1 MSNPI
6 NIEKITSEQ
15 KPVDKEFKEIEI
27 DPPSSSSNNNNNNT
41 NNNNNNITNNAVKKN
56 TTTTVKRTS
65 ATKKKP
71 FVLGGRFFLL
81 NWFYLWVFKLIH
93 RCREKENIKKI
104 LIKLAN
110 VLTAKKNGEELDVK
124 WAQEKASAAAAS
136 RPPNLIRAL
145 YALYGTQYILVGVW
159 KLIWAACTWAGAYYF
174 LRVSIEFLEQEIPT
188 RTGHLYAMGLLLT
201 SLGSSIAIHQL
212 YGQCTALGIQIK
224 ASISVLIYRKALV
237 LARIRGGAGE
247 IINIMSTD
255 VARVVEAVT
264 NFHFLWSAM
273 VETILIL
280 ALAFPTV
287 GWAPALTAVIIVLAA
302 LPVQVYLGNLT
313 SNIQIEQTA
322 VTTER
327 VHLMSEILTA
337 IKLIKFYAWEVPFQ
351 EQVNQVRAREA
362 ALFKRN
368 LQVKAIN
375 MAVVFA
381 LPVIVAVSSLAV
393 YNKRRSGLIDSSV
406 VFTALSIFNTL
417 RYPFLMLPIAVKST
431 SGARLALRRLDDY
444 LTQPEVE
451 PLKEYSVSEGG
462 DTALEL
468 IDGEFTWDGD
478 DSGPALEGINLK
490 VKRGEVVA
498 IVGDVGAGKSSFIAA
513 LLGQIR
519 QTGSGP
525 KLKLYGKSSYVPQE
539 AWLNNLTL
547 RENIIFG
554 KDYEEER
561 YNTTVKVCGLERDL
575 TLLPHG
581 DQTEI
586 AERGANLSG
595 GQKQRVSLARAV
607 YHNSDIILMDD
618 PLSAVDQNVGKHIF
632 DQCIRGYL
640 AGRTVIIVTHQ
651 LQYLHRCD
659 KVVMLQSGKIAYQG
673 TYPELMAN
681 EPTFNTLINTHVSS
695 EEDED
700 GLGEGAIGGDAD
712 LDDQEREMTLEEHLL
727 ANENINQVTAS
738 GPSALANIMR
748 KKLGAGPRRHTLP
761 PGTKVGDAPGTAT
774 IINEN
779 YATITPQERL
789 RLLQRHLPYIN
800 KNGILASTLESHV
813 NINFINR
820 AAGGGSDGD
829 FYSSSNNDF
838 SHAVY
843 RNQLTIHSIPE
854 GGIYGNRTAKDRKR
868 RQQKLHR
875 KSVSG
880 ASLRRHSTRASENDS
895 FDYRD
900 GEGNSF
906 HHYRQTALPDG
917 DIEIESD
924 SDSDSGDDEVNP
936 GALVGDDKSMDEL
949 GFRDYAKY
957 FKAGSGVVMTLL
969 LIVLFFVAHGIRI
982 GSDYWLRLWVPN
994 TLNTTDETYLGVY
1007 GAFIT
1012 AFVIAVLLRGLW
1024 FAHESTL
1031 KSQELHDRA
1040 FKSVM
1045 RAPMSF
1051 FETTSLGR
1059 ILSAFSKCMFTVDD
1073 TLPDAA
1079 LLFLQYFPLALGA
1092 FLLIA
1097 CVVHWQNAV
1106 TVFILLLIAGLVIWY
1121 GSPAD
1126 TKLKQLEALSKP
1138 PVFQHITTT
1147 LEGLFSIRAYNVQK
1161 RFDGM
1166 NMGVLDKNHESL
1178 YAMST
1183 TKTWTAFYL
1192 DVISSFMVYSTAL
1205 FLVIYKDTIPDVPSV
1220 AGLALSN
1227 ALQMLVFLQWTVRQM
1242 GDVQAQISTVGQLDY
1257 YGKLEPEAPAEN
1269 PATKPDASW
1278 PQEGR
1283 IDFDHLILSYR
1294 KNTPPVLKD
1303 VSFTINPKEKVGIV
1317 GRTGSGKS
1325 TLLVGLLRIVE
1336 ASGGAI
1342 LIDGVDISNIGLKD
1356 LRTKVGIIP
1365 QEPVLFVGTIRSNLD
1380 PFGQYEDNAIWKALD
1395 AVHLGDKVKE
1405 MPLKLDSPVIEHGK
1419 NFSLGQR
1426 QLICIA
1432 RSLVIGSKI
1441 IVLDE
1446 ATASIDMVTDRLLQ
1460 ETIKESFADCT
1471 VLTIAHRLNTI
1482 IESDKVLVMDGGV
1495 VAEFGEPH
1503 KLLQDPNGIFA
1514 ELVSHAG
1521 EATSKKLAMI
1531 AEDAYKDRNNGLDLV
1546 MEEVENEKEGV
1557 AAAAMEVPTAITKAQ
1572 SYSAVNPSVSASATA
1587 PVASSV
1593 TPSTLV
1599 VPRGVSTEKP
1609 AATPET
1615 EGLAKAKAHLRQLGS
1630 SNAVS
1635 DAGMI
1640 YEPTSPINTAQ
1651 GSTSPTEQSKGE
1663 AAVEKQFQ
1671 KLFRDPAAGDTPNG
1685 SPELKPQT
1693 TPTSPTTMTPSID
1706 PNPNEDVN
1714 LSRP

>member
-1 MSNPI
+1 MANRIDTEGRPSGQGPI
-6 NIEKITSEQ
+6 GIEFEEVK
-15 KPVDKEFKEIEI
+15 VDPYTENT
-27 DPPSSSSNNNNNNT
+27 PPPPLPPT
-41 NNNNNNITNNAVKKN
+41 A
-56 TTTTVKRTS
+56 TTRVKRIS
-65 ATKKKP
+65 KSKRKP
-71 FVLGGRFFLL
+71 YILGDRFFLL
-81 NWFYLWVFKLIH
+81 DWCYLWVFGLIH
-93 RCREKENIKKI
+93 RCREQTSIKKI
-104 LIKLAN
+104 LLELAN
-110 VLTAKKNGEELDVK
+110 VLTAKKNGEDLDAK
-124 WAQEKASAAAAS
+124 WSQEKASAAAAS
-136 RPPNLIRAL
+136 RSPKLIRAL
-145 YALYGTQYILVGVW
+145 YELYGTKYILIGVW

-174 LRVSIEFLEQEIPT
+174 LRVSIEFLEQAMPA
-188 RTGHLYAMGLLLT
+188 RTGYLYAMGLLLT

-212 YGQCTALGIQIK
+212 YGQCTALGIQVK
-224 ASISVLIYRKALV
+224 ASICVLIYRKALV

-247 IINIMSTD
+247 IINIVSTD
-255 VARVVEAVT
+255 VARIVEAVT

-287 GWAPALTAVIIVLAA
+287 GWAAALTAVILVLVV
-302 LPVQVYLGNLT
+302 LPVQVYLGRLT

-337 IKLIKFYAWEVPFQ
+337 IKLIKFYAWEAPFQ
-351 EQVNQVRAREA
+351 EQVSQVRAREL
-362 ALFKRN
+362 ALFKKN

-381 LPVIVAVSSLAV
+381 LPVIVSVSSLAV
-393 YNKRRSGLIDSSV
+393 YNSKRTGPIDSSV
-406 VFTALSIFNTL
+406 VFTALSIYNTL

-431 SGARLALRRLDDY
+431 SGARLALRRLDDF

-462 DTALEL
+462 NTAIEL

-478 DSGPALEGINLK
+478 DNGPALQGINLK

-498 IVGDVGAGKSSFIAA
+498 IVGDVGSGKSSFVAA

-547 RENIIFG
+547 RENIVFG
-554 KDYEEER
+554 KAFEEER
-561 YNTTVKVCGLERDL
+561 YNTTVKVCALERDL
-575 TLLPHG
+575 TLLAHG
-581 DQTEI
+581 DRTEI
-586 AERGANLSG
+586 AERGSNLSG

-607 YHNSDIILMDD
+607 YHKSDIVLMDD

-659 KVVMLQSGKIAYQG
+659 RIVMLQSGKIAYQG
-673 TYPELMAN
+673 TYQELMAN

-695 EEDED
+695 EDADGNDDRLGNDAGVGDNEGED
-700 GLGEGAIGGDAD
+700 G
-712 LDDQEREMTLEEHLL
+712 EREPTLEEQLM
-727 ANENINQVTAS
+727 ANENNNQVTAS
-738 GPSALANIMR
+738 GSNVLAEITR

-761 PGTKVGDAPGTAT
+761 PGTKVGDAPGTTT
-774 IINEN
+774 IVNQN

-800 KNGILASTLESHV
+800 KNSILASTLEDHV

-820 AAGGGSDGD
+820 AGGGAGYYSPMSD
-829 FYSSSNNDF
+829 DF
-838 SHAVY
+838 SRAIY
-843 RNQLTIHSIPE
+843 RNELTIHSIPE
-854 GGIYGNRTAKDRKR
+854 GGIYGNQAAKDRKR
-868 RQQKLHR
+868 KQKQQHR
-875 KSVSG
+875 KSISG
-880 ASLRRHSTRASENDS
+880 ASLRRHATRASEKDS
-895 FDYRD
+895 FDYTN
-900 GEGNSF
+900 GGGNSF
-906 HHYRQTALPDG
+906 HHHQHTALPEG
-917 DIEIESD
+917 DIEIEEDSD
-924 SDSDSGDDEVNP
+924 SDSDDDEENP
-936 GALVGDDKSMDEL
+936 AALVGEDKSMDEL
-949 GFRDYAKY
+949 GFADYVKY
-957 FKAGSGVVMTLL
+957 FRAGSGVLVTLL
-969 LIVLFFVAHGIRI
+969 MIALFFIAHGIRI

-994 TLNTTDETYLGVY
+994 TLNTTDQVYLGVY
-1007 GAFIT
+1007 GAFIA
-1012 AFVIAVLLRGLW
+1012 AFAAAVLLRGLW
-1024 FAHESTL
+1024 FAHEATL
-1031 KSQELHDRA
+1031 KAKELHDRA

-1045 RAPMSF
+1045 LAPMSF

-1106 TVFILLLIAGLVIWY
+1106 TVIVLLLIALLVIWY

-1126 TKLKQLEALSKP
+1126 SKLKQLEALSKP

-1147 LEGLFSIRAYNVQK
+1147 LEGLFSIRAYNVQT

-1166 NMGVLDKNHESL
+1166 NMDVLDKNHESL
-1178 YAMST
+1178 YAMMT

-1192 DVISSFMVYSTAL
+1192 DIISSFMVFSTAL
-1205 FLVIYKDTIPDVPSV
+1205 FLVIYRDTIHQAPSV

-1242 GDVQAQISTVGQLDY
+1242 GEVQAQISTVGQLDF
-1257 YGKLEPEAPAEN
+1257 YGCKIDPEAPAEN

-1283 IDFDHLILSYR
+1283 IDFNHLVLSYR

-1303 VSFTINPKEKVGIV
+1303 VSFTINPREKIGIV

-1336 ASGGAI
+1336 ASGGGI
-1342 LIDGVDISNIGLKD
+1342 LIDGVDISKIGLKD

-1365 QEPVLFVGTIRSNLD
+1365 QEPVLFVGTIRTNLD
-1380 PFGQYEDNAIWKALD
+1380 PFGQFEDNSIWRALD

-1521 EATSKKLAMI
+1521 EAAAKKLAMI
-1531 AEDAYKDRNNGLDLV
+1531 AEDAHKDRNNGLDLV
-1546 MEEVENEKEGV
+1546 IEEAESEE
-1557 AAAAMEVPTAITKAQ
+1557 AAAGTTVEPYTVIPSIPAAANVP
-1572 SYSAVNPSVSASATA
+1572 ASAA
-1587 PVASSV
+1587 QVPPSLQVPGGSPIDQSSA
-1593 TPSTLV
+1593 
-1599 VPRGVSTEKP
+1599 K
-1609 AATPET
+1609 AET
-1615 EGLAKAKAHLRQLGS
+1615 EGLAKAKAHLRQLSSTSASDTGVIFEPSSPNIAAAATQGS
-1630 SNAVS
+1630 SS
-1635 DAGMI
+1635 
-1640 YEPTSPINTAQ
+1640 PTSPT
-1651 GSTSPTEQSKGE
+1651 KGE

-1671 KLFRDPAAGDTPNG
+1671 RLFRDPATGGDTPAG

-1693 TPTSPTTMTPSID
+1693 TTTTPFTEPADDI
-1706 PNPNEDVN
+1706 N
-1714 LSRP
+1714 LSR

>member
-1 MSNPI
+1 M
-6 NIEKITSEQ
+6 Q
-15 KPVDKEFKEIEI
+15 
-27 DPPSSSSNNNNNNT
+27 
-41 NNNNNNITNNAVKKN
+41 A
-56 TTTTVKRTS
+56 
-65 ATKKKP
+65 
-71 FVLGGRFFLL
+71 
-81 NWFYLWVFKLIH
+81 
-93 RCREKENIKKI
+93 
-104 LIKLAN
+104 
-110 VLTAKKNGEELDVK
+110 
-124 WAQEKASAAAAS
+124 
-136 RPPNLIRAL
+136 
-145 YALYGTQYILVGVW
+145 
-159 KLIWAACTWAGAYYF
+159 
-174 LRVSIEFLEQEIPT
+174 

-201 SLGSSIAIHQL
+201 SFGSSIAIHQL
-212 YGQCTALGIQIK
+212 YGECTALGVQVK

-255 VARVVEAVT
+255 VARIVEAVT
-264 NFHFLWSAM
+264 NFHFLWSAL

-287 GWAPALTAVIIVLAA
+287 GWAAALTAVILVLVV
-302 LPVQVYLGNLT
+302 LPVQIYLGRLT

-322 VTTER
+322 ITTER

-337 IKLIKFYAWEVPFQ
+337 IKLIKFYAWETPFQ
-351 EQVNQVRAREA
+351 EQINQVRAKEL

-393 YNKRRSGLIDSSV
+393 YNKRRTGLIDSSV

-431 SGARLALRRLDDY
+431 SGARLALRRLDDF

-462 DTALEL
+462 DTAIEL
-468 IDGEFTWDGD
+468 IDGEFTWDGED
-478 DSGPALEGINLK
+478 NGPALQGINLK
-490 VKRGEVVA
+490 VKRGEVIA
-498 IVGDVGAGKSSFIAA
+498 IVGDVGSGKSSFVAA

-547 RENIIFG
+547 RENIVFG
-554 KDYEEER
+554 KDFEEER
-561 YNTTVKVCGLERDL
+561 YNTTVKVCALERDL

-586 AERGANLSG
+586 AERGSNLSG

-607 YHNSDIILMDD
+607 YHKSDVILMDD

-640 AGRTVIIVTHQ
+640 TGRTVIIVTHQ

-659 KVVMLQSGKIAYQG
+659 RIVMLQSGKIAYQG
-673 TYPELMAN
+673 TYQELMAN

-695 EEDED
+695 EEED
-700 GLGEGAIGGDAD
+700 DAIEV
-712 LDDQEREMTLEEHLL
+712 QE
-727 ANENINQVTAS
+727 
-738 GPSALANIMR
+738 
-748 KKLGAGPRRHTLP
+748 
-761 PGTKVGDAPGTAT
+761 
-774 IINEN
+774 
-779 YATITPQERL
+779 
-789 RLLQRHLPYIN
+789 
-800 KNGILASTLESHV
+800 
-813 NINFINR
+813 
-820 AAGGGSDGD
+820 
-829 FYSSSNNDF
+829 
-838 SHAVY
+838 
-843 RNQLTIHSIPE
+843 
-854 GGIYGNRTAKDRKR
+854 
-868 RQQKLHR
+868 
-875 KSVSG
+875 
-880 ASLRRHSTRASENDS
+880 
-895 FDYRD
+895 
-900 GEGNSF
+900 
-906 HHYRQTALPDG
+906 
-917 DIEIESD
+917 D
-924 SDSDSGDDEVNP
+924 SDSDDSDDDEVNP
-936 GALVGDDKSMDEL
+936 AALVGEDKSMDEL
-949 GFRDYAKY
+949 GFADYVKY
-957 FKAGSGVVMTLL
+957 FRAGSGVLVTLL
-969 LIVLFFVAHGIRI
+969 LIALFFVAHGIRI

-994 TLNTTDETYLGVY
+994 TLNTTDQVYLGVY
-1007 GAFIT
+1007 GAFIA
-1012 AFVIAVLLRGLW
+1012 AFAVAVLFRGLW
-1024 FAHESTL
+1024 FAHEATL
-1031 KSQELHDRA
+1031 KSKELHDRA

-1106 TVFILLLIAGLVIWY
+1106 TVIVLLLIALVVIWY

-1126 TKLKQLEALSKP
+1126 SKLKQLEALSKP

-1147 LEGLFSIRAYNVQK
+1147 LEGLFSIRAYGVQK

-1166 NMGVLDKNHESL
+1166 NMDVLDKNHQSL
-1178 YAMST
+1178 YAMLT

-1192 DVISSFMVYSTAL
+1192 DIISSLMVYSTAL
-1205 FLVIYKDTIPDVPSV
+1205 FLVIHRHTIHQVPSV

-1242 GDVQAQISTVGQLDY
+1242 GEVQAQISVVGQLDY
-1257 YGKLEPEAPAEN
+1257 YGRMIEPEAPAEN

-1283 IDFDHLILSYR
+1283 IDFDHLVLSYR

-1336 ASGGAI
+1336 ATSGAI
-1342 LIDGVDISNIGLKD
+1342 LIDGVDISKIGLKD

-1365 QEPVLFVGTIRSNLD
+1365 QEPVLFVGTIRTNLD
-1380 PFGQYEDNAIWKALD
+1380 PFGQYEDNAIWRALD
-1395 AVHLGDKVKE
+1395 AVHLGEKVKE

-1521 EATSKKLAMI
+1521 EAASKKLANI
-1531 AEDAYKDRNNGLDLV
+1531 AEEAHKDRNNGLDLV
-1546 MEEVENEKEGV
+1546 MEEVENEKALEREEAEAASAAHSPV
-1557 AAAAMEVPTAITKAQ
+1557 QVELAVVDPALAEPYIVDSSVSAAAAPMLQVP
-1572 SYSAVNPSVSASATA
+1572 ASANGSPKA
-1587 PVASSV
+1587 
-1593 TPSTLV
+1593 
-1599 VPRGVSTEKP
+1599 
-1609 AATPET
+1609 ET
-1615 EGLAKAKAHLRQLGS
+1615 EGLAKAKAHLRQLS
-1630 SNAVS
+1630 STSGMFDTGVVS
-1635 DAGMI
+1635 I
-1640 YEPTSPINTAQ
+1640 PTSPIPTASAT
-1651 GSTSPTEQSKGE
+1651 GSTSPPFPSKGE
-1663 AAVEKQFQ
+1663 AAVEKQFER
-1671 KLFRDPAAGDTPNG
+1671 LFRNPSAGDTPDG
-1685 SPELKPQT
+1685 SPEMKPQT
-1693 TPTSPTTMTPSID
+1693 TTTPSTEPADDIH
-1706 PNPNEDVN
+1706 
-1714 LSRP
+1714 LSRSE

>member
-1 MSNPI
+1 
-6 NIEKITSEQ
+6 
-15 KPVDKEFKEIEI
+15 
-27 DPPSSSSNNNNNNT
+27 
-41 NNNNNNITNNAVKKN
+41 
-56 TTTTVKRTS
+56 
-65 ATKKKP
+65 
-71 FVLGGRFFLL
+71 
-81 NWFYLWVFKLIH
+81 
-93 RCREKENIKKI
+93 
-104 LIKLAN
+104 
-110 VLTAKKNGEELDVK
+110 
-124 WAQEKASAAAAS
+124 
-136 RPPNLIRAL
+136 
-145 YALYGTQYILVGVW
+145 
-159 KLIWAACTWAGAYYF
+159 
-174 LRVSIEFLEQEIPT
+174 
-188 RTGHLYAMGLLLT
+188 
-201 SLGSSIAIHQL
+201 
-212 YGQCTALGIQIK
+212 
-224 ASISVLIYRKALV
+224 
-237 LARIRGGAGE
+237 
-247 IINIMSTD
+247 MSTD
-255 VARVVEAVT
+255 VARIVEAVT
-264 NFHFLWSAM
+264 NFHFLWSAI
-273 VETILIL
+273 VETTLIL

-287 GWAPALTAVIIVLAA
+287 GWAAALTAVILVLVV
-302 LPVQVYLGNLT
+302 LPVQIYLGGLT

-322 VTTER
+322 ITTER

-337 IKLIKFYAWEVPFQ
+337 IKLIKFYAWETPFQ
-351 EQVNQVRAREA
+351 EQVNQVRAKEL

-393 YNKRRSGLIDSSV
+393 YNKRRTGLIDSSV

-431 SGARLALRRLDDY
+431 SGARLALRRLDDF

-462 DTALEL
+462 DTAIEL

-478 DSGPALEGINLK
+478 DNGPALQDINLK

-498 IVGDVGAGKSSFIAA
+498 IVGDVGSGKSSFVAA

-547 RENIIFG
+547 RENIVFG
-554 KDYEEER
+554 KDFEEER
-561 YNTTVKVCGLERDL
+561 YNTTVKVCALERDL
-575 TLLPHG
+575 TLLAHG

-586 AERGANLSG
+586 AERGTNLSG

-607 YHNSDIILMDD
+607 YHKSDVILMDD

-659 KVVMLQSGKIAYQG
+659 KIVMLQSGKIAYQG
-673 TYPELMAN
+673 TYQELMAN
-681 EPTFNTLINTHVSS
+681 EPTFNTLINTHVSN
-695 EEDED
+695 EDED
-700 GLGEGAIGGDAD
+700 DDGLGNDTGAPNY
-712 LDDQEREMTLEEHLL
+712 DDEEESELTLEEQLI
-727 ANENINQVTAS
+727 ANENNNQVTAS
-738 GPSALANIMR
+738 GSAALAKIMR
-748 KKLGAGPRRHTLP
+748 KRLGAGPRRHTLP

-774 IINEN
+774 IVNQN

-789 RLLQRHLPYIN
+789 RLLQRQLPYIS
-800 KNGILASTLESHV
+800 KNSILASTLEDHV

-820 AAGGGSDGD
+820 AGGGGGY
-829 FYSSSNNDF
+829 YSSSSNGF
-838 SHAVY
+838 GSAIY

-854 GGIYGNRTAKDRKR
+854 GGIYENRTAKERKR
-868 RQQKLHR
+868 KLKQQHR

-880 ASLRRHSTRASENDS
+880 ISLHRATTRASEKDS
-895 FDYRD
+895 FDYKD
-900 GEGNSF
+900 DEGNKF
-906 HHYRQTALPDG
+906 HHHHQTALPEG
-917 DIEIESD
+917 AIEVEED
-924 SDSDSGDDEVNP
+924 SDSDDSDDDEVNP
-936 GALVGDDKSMDEL
+936 AALVGEDKSMDEL
-949 GFRDYAKY
+949 GFADYVKY
-957 FKAGSGVVMTLL
+957 FRTGSGVLVTLL
-969 LIVLFFVAHGIRI
+969 LIALFFVAHGIRI

-994 TLNTTDETYLGVY
+994 TLNTTDQIYLGVY
-1007 GAFIT
+1007 GAFIA
-1012 AFVIAVLLRGLW
+1012 AFAVAVLLRGLW
-1024 FAHESTL
+1024 FAHEATL
-1031 KSQELHDRA
+1031 KSKELHDRA

-1106 TVFILLLIAGLVIWY
+1106 TVIVLLLIALLVIWY

-1126 TKLKQLEALSKP
+1126 SKLKQLEALSKP

-1147 LEGLFSIRAYNVQK
+1147 LEGLFSIRAYGVQK

-1166 NMGVLDKNHESL
+1166 NMDVLDKNHQSL
-1178 YAMST
+1178 YAMLT

-1192 DVISSFMVYSTAL
+1192 DIISSFMVYSTAL
-1205 FLVIYKDTIPDVPSV
+1205 FLVIHRHTIHQVPSV

-1242 GDVQAQISTVGQLDY
+1242 GEVQAQISTVGQLDY
-1257 YGKLEPEAPAEN
+1257 YGRKIEPEAPAEN

-1283 IDFDHLILSYR
+1283 IDFDHLVLSYR

-1303 VSFTINPKEKVGIV
+1303 VSFTINPKEKIGIV

-1342 LIDGVDISNIGLKD
+1342 LIDGVDISKIGLKD

-1365 QEPVLFVGTIRSNLD
+1365 QEPVLFVGTIRTNLD
-1380 PFGQYEDNAIWKALD
+1380 PFGQYEDNAIWRALD
-1395 AVHLGDKVKE
+1395 AVHLGEKVKE

-1521 EATSKKLAMI
+1521 EAASKKLANI
-1531 AEDAYKDRNNGLDLV
+1531 AEEAHKDRNNGLDLV
-1546 MEEVENEKEGV
+1546 MEEVENEKALEREEAEAVTSV
-1557 AAAAMEVPTAITKAQ
+1557 AASFPVQAGPTAVDPAITEP
-1572 SYSAVNPSVSASATA
+1572 YSVDPSVSSAATAMLQVPASANRSPKA
-1587 PVASSV
+1587 
-1593 TPSTLV
+1593 
-1599 VPRGVSTEKP
+1599 
-1609 AATPET
+1609 ET
-1615 EGLAKAKAHLRQLGS
+1615 EGLARAKAHLRQLS
-1630 SNAVS
+1630 STSGMSDTGVVS
-1635 DAGMI
+1635 N
-1640 YEPTSPINTAQ
+1640 PTSTRTA
-1651 GSTSPTEQSKGE
+1651 SPPLPSKGE
-1663 AAVEKQFQ
+1663 AAVEKQFER
-1671 KLFRDPAAGDTPNG
+1671 LFRDPSAGATPDG
-1685 SPELKPQT
+1685 SPEVRPQMTTTT
-1693 TPTSPTTMTPSID
+1693 TPLTEPTNDIH
-1706 PNPNEDVN
+1706 
-1714 LSRP
+1714 LSRSE

>member
-1 MSNPI
+1 MANRTDA
-6 NIEKITSEQ
+6 EKRSSEQ
-15 KPVDKEFKEIEI
+15 ELNDKEFKGVKI
-27 DPPSSSSNNNNNNT
+27 DLFPENAPPQPPP
-41 NNNNNNITNNAVKKN
+41 
-56 TTTTVKRTS
+56 TTTRVKRVSTP
-65 ATKKKP
+65 KKKP
-71 FVLGGRFFLL
+71 FILGGRFFLL
-81 NWFYLWVFKLIH
+81 NWFYLWVFGLIH
-93 RCREKENIKKI
+93 RCREQSNIKKI
-104 LIKLAN
+104 LLKLAN
-110 VLTAKKNGEELDVK
+110 VLTAKTNGEDLDVK
-124 WAQEKASAAAAS
+124 WSKEKASAAAAS
-136 RPPNLIRAL
+136 RQPKLIKAL
-145 YALYGTQYILVGVW
+145 YRLYGTKYILIGVW

-174 LRVSIEFLEQEIPT
+174 LRVSIEFLEKAMPT

-247 IINIMSTD
+247 IINIISTD
-255 VARVVEAVT
+255 VARIVDAVT

-287 GWAPALTAVIIVLAA
+287 GWAAALTSVILVLVV
-302 LPVQVYLGNLT
+302 LPVQIYLGRLT

-337 IKLIKFYAWEVPFQ
+337 IKLIKFYAWEAPFQ
-351 EQVNQVRAREA
+351 EQVNQVRAREL
-362 ALFKRN
+362 ALFKKN

-393 YNKRRSGLIDSSV
+393 YNSKRSGPIDSSV

-431 SGARLALRRLDDY
+431 SGARLALRRLDDF

-462 DTALEL
+462 DTAIEL
-468 IDGEFTWDGD
+468 VDGEFAWDGD
-478 DSGPALEGINLK
+478 NNGPALQGINLK
-490 VKRGEVVA
+490 VKRGEVIA
-498 IVGDVGAGKSSFIAA
+498 IVGDVGSGKSSFIAA

-547 RENIIFG
+547 RENIVFG
-554 KDYEEER
+554 KDFEEER
-561 YNTTVKVCGLERDL
+561 YNTTVKVCALERDL
-575 TLLPHG
+575 TLLAHG

-586 AERGANLSG
+586 AERGTNLSG

-607 YHNSDIILMDD
+607 YHKSDIVLMDD

-659 KVVMLQSGKIAYQG
+659 KIVMLQSGKIAYQG
-673 TYPELMAN
+673 TYQELMAN

-695 EEDED
+695 EDADGDDDGVGHDAGAEDDGEDEESE
-700 GLGEGAIGGDAD
+700 L
-712 LDDQEREMTLEEHLL
+712 TLEEQLI
-727 ANENINQVTAS
+727 ANENSNQITAS
-738 GPSALANIMR
+738 GPSALASTMR
-748 KKLGAGPRRHTLP
+748 KRLGAGPRRHTLP

-774 IINEN
+774 IVNQN

-789 RLLQRHLPYIN
+789 RLLQRHLPHIN
-800 KNGILASTLESHV
+800 KNSILASTLEEH
-813 NINFINR
+813 
-820 AAGGGSDGD
+820 GD
-829 FYSSSNNDF
+829 
-838 SHAVY
+838 
-843 RNQLTIHSIPE
+843 
-854 GGIYGNRTAKDRKR
+854 IYGNRTAKDRKR
-868 RQQKLHR
+868 KQKQQHR

-880 ASLRRHSTRASENDS
+880 ASLRRHATRASEKDN

-900 GEGNSF
+900 GEGNNF
-906 HHYRQTALPDG
+906 HHHQHTALPEG
-917 DIEIESD
+917 AIEVEED
-924 SDSDSGDDEVNP
+924 SDSDPDDDAENP
-936 GALVGDDKSMDEL
+936 TALVGEDKSMDEL
-949 GFRDYAKY
+949 GFADYVKY
-957 FKAGSGVVMTLL
+957 FRAGSGILVTLL
-969 LIVLFFVAHGIRI
+969 LIALFFVAHGIRI

-994 TLNTTDETYLGVY
+994 TLNTTDQTYLGVY
-1007 GAFIT
+1007 GAFIA
-1012 AFVIAVLLRGLW
+1012 AFAIAVLLRGLW
-1024 FAHESTL
+1024 FAHEATL
-1031 KSQELHDRA
+1031 KSKELHDRA

-1092 FLLIA
+1092 FMLIA

-1106 TVFILLLIAGLVIWY
+1106 TVIVLLFIALLIIWY

-1166 NMGVLDKNHESL
+1166 NMDVLDKNHESL
-1178 YAMST
+1178 FAMMT

-1192 DVISSFMVYSTAL
+1192 DIISSFMVYSTAL
-1205 FLVIYKDTIPDVPSV
+1205 FLVIHRNSIHQAPSV

-1257 YGKLEPEAPAEN
+1257 YGHKIEPEAPAEN

-1283 IDFDHLILSYR
+1283 IDFNHLVLSYR

-1342 LIDGVDISNIGLKD
+1342 LVDGVDISKIGLRD

-1365 QEPVLFVGTIRSNLD
+1365 QEPVLFVGTIRTNLD
-1380 PFGQYEDNAIWKALD
+1380 PFGQYEDNAIWRALD

-1405 MPLKLDSPVIEHGK
+1405 MPMKLDSPVIEHGK

-1521 EATSKKLAMI
+1521 EAAAKKLAMI
-1531 AEDAYKDRNNGLDLV
+1531 AEDAHKDRNNGLDLV
-1546 MEEVENEKEGV
+1546 IEEVENEELSPGAVVQIEPYFFPPSVPVAAGV
-1557 AAAAMEVPTAITKAQ
+1557 ASSAAAAETL
-1572 SYSAVNPSVSASATA
+1572 
-1587 PVASSV
+1587 
-1593 TPSTLV
+1593 STLQ
-1599 VPRGVSTEKP
+1599 VPGGRPTDRP
-1609 AATPET
+1609 AKAET
-1615 EGLAKAKAHLRQLGS
+1615 EGLAKAKAHLRQLS
-1630 SNAVS
+1630 STSAF
-1635 DAGMI
+1635 DTGMI
-1640 YEPTSPINTAQ
+1640 SEPTSSNTEVAE
-1651 GSTSPTEQSKGE
+1651 GSTSPKSQSKGE

-1671 KLFRDPAAGDTPNG
+1671 RLFRDPATGGDTPDG
-1685 SPELKPQT
+1685 SPELKSQT
-1693 TPTSPTTMTPSID
+1693 PMTTAAPFTEPTDDINIP
-1706 PNPNEDVN
+1706 
-1714 LSRP
+1714 R

>member
-1 MSNPI
+1 MANHTDTEMRP
-6 NIEKITSEQ
+6 SEQ
-15 KPVDKEFKEIEI
+15 ELIDEEFKGVKI
-27 DPPSSSSNNNNNNT
+27 DSCPEKAPPQPPPQPSP
-41 NNNNNNITNNAVKKN
+41 
-56 TTTTVKRTS
+56 TTTRVKRVSTP
-65 ATKKKP
+65 KKKP
-71 FVLGGRFFLL
+71 FILGGRFFLL
-81 NWFYLWVFKLIH
+81 NWFYLWIFELIH
-93 RCREKENIKKI
+93 RCREQTNIKKI
-104 LIKLAN
+104 LLKLAN
-110 VLTAKKNGEELDVK
+110 VLTAKTNGEDLDVK
-124 WAQEKASAAAAS
+124 WSQEKASAAAAS
-136 RPPNLIRAL
+136 RQPKLIKAL
-145 YALYGTQYILVGVW
+145 YKLYGTKYILIGVW

-174 LRVSIEFLEQEIPT
+174 LRVSIEFLEKAMPT

-212 YGQCTALGIQIK
+212 YGQCTALGIQVK

-247 IINIMSTD
+247 IINIISTD
-255 VARVVEAVT
+255 VARIVDAVT

-287 GWAPALTAVIIVLAA
+287 GWAAALTAVILVLVV
-302 LPVQVYLGNLT
+302 LPVQIYLGRLT

-337 IKLIKFYAWEVPFQ
+337 IKLIKFYAWEAPFQ
-351 EQVNQVRAREA
+351 EQVNQVRAREL
-362 ALFKRN
+362 ALFKKN

-393 YNKRRSGLIDSSV
+393 YNSKRSGPIDSSV

-431 SGARLALRRLDDY
+431 SGARLALRRLDDF

-451 PLKEYSVSEGG
+451 PLEEYSVSEGG
-462 DTALEL
+462 DTAIEL
-468 IDGEFTWDGD
+468 VDGEFTWDGD
-478 DSGPALEGINLK
+478 DNGPALQGVNLK

-498 IVGDVGAGKSSFIAA
+498 IVGDVGSGKSSFVAA

-547 RENIIFG
+547 RENIVFG
-554 KDYEEER
+554 KDFEEER
-561 YNTTVKVCGLERDL
+561 YNITVKVCALERDL
-575 TLLPHG
+575 TLLAHG

-586 AERGANLSG
+586 AERGTNLSG

-607 YHNSDIILMDD
+607 YHKSDIVLMDD

-659 KVVMLQSGKIAYQG
+659 KIVMLQSGKIAYQG
-673 TYPELMAN
+673 TYQELMAN

-695 EEDED
+695 EDADGDDD
-700 GLGEGAIGGDAD
+700 GLGHDVGAE
-712 LDDQEREMTLEEHLL
+712 DDGEAEEPELTLEEQLN
-727 ANENINQVTAS
+727 ANENSNQVTAS

-748 KKLGAGPRRHTLP
+748 KSLGAGPRRHTLP

-774 IINEN
+774 IVNQN
-779 YATITPQERL
+779 YVTITPQERL
-789 RLLQRHLPYIN
+789 RLLQRHLPHIS
-800 KNGILASTLESHV
+800 KNSILASTLEEHV

-820 AAGGGSDGD
+820 AGEGGGY
-829 FYSSSNNDF
+829 YSPMSTDF
-838 SHAVY
+838 SRAIY
-843 RNQLTIHSIPE
+843 RNELTIYSIPE
-854 GGIYGNRTAKDRKR
+854 GDIYGHRTAKDRKR
-868 RQQKLHR
+868 KQMQQHR

-880 ASLRRHSTRASENDS
+880 ASLRRHATRASKNDS

-900 GEGNSF
+900 GEGNNF
-906 HHYRQTALPDG
+906 HHHQHTALPEG
-917 DIEIESD
+917 AIEVEEDSD
-924 SDSDSGDDEVNP
+924 SDSDDDEENP
-936 GALVGDDKSMDEL
+936 TALVGEDKSMDEL
-949 GFRDYAKY
+949 GFADYVKY
-957 FKAGSGVVMTLL
+957 FRAGSGILVTLL
-969 LIVLFFVAHGIRI
+969 LIALFFVAHGIRI

-994 TLNTTDETYLGVY
+994 TLNTKDQTYLGVY
-1007 GAFIT
+1007 GAFIA
-1012 AFVIAVLLRGLW
+1012 AFAIAVLLRGLW
-1024 FAHESTL
+1024 FAHEATL
-1031 KSQELHDRA
+1031 KSKELHDRA

-1092 FLLIA
+1092 FMLIA

-1106 TVFILLLIAGLVIWY
+1106 TVVVLLLIALLIIWY

-1166 NMGVLDKNHESL
+1166 NMDVLDKNHESL
-1178 YAMST
+1178 YAMMT

-1192 DVISSFMVYSTAL
+1192 DIISSFMVYSTAL
-1205 FLVIYKDTIPDVPSV
+1205 FLVIHRNSIHQAPSV

-1257 YGKLEPEAPAEN
+1257 YGRKIEPEAPAEN

-1283 IDFDHLILSYR
+1283 IDFDHLVLSYR

-1303 VSFTINPKEKVGIV
+1303 VSFTINPKEKIGIV

-1336 ASGGAI
+1336 ATGGAI
-1342 LIDGVDISNIGLKD
+1342 LVDGIDISKIGLKN

-1365 QEPVLFVGTIRSNLD
+1365 QEPVLFVGTIRTNLD
-1380 PFGQYEDNAIWKALD
+1380 PFGQYEDNAIWRALD

-1460 ETIKESFADCT
+1460 ETIKKSFADCT

-1521 EATSKKLAMI
+1521 EAAAKKLAMI
-1531 AEDAYKDRNNGLDLV
+1531 AEDAHKDRNNGLDLV
-1546 MEEVENEKEGV
+1546 IEETENEELSPGATVQIEPYSFPPSVSVAAGV
-1557 AAAAMEVPTAITKAQ
+1557 SPSAAAAAETPATLQVPGGRLTDCPAKA
-1572 SYSAVNPSVSASATA
+1572 
-1587 PVASSV
+1587 
-1593 TPSTLV
+1593 
-1599 VPRGVSTEKP
+1599 
-1609 AATPET
+1609 ET
-1615 EGLAKAKAHLRQLGS
+1615 EGLAKAKAHLRQLS
-1630 SNAVS
+1630 STSSTNT
-1635 DAGMI
+1635 GMI
-1640 YEPTSPINTAQ
+1640 SKPTPSNNGEAE
-1651 GSTSPTEQSKGE
+1651 GSTSSKSQSKGE
-1663 AAVEKQFQ
+1663 AAIEKQFQ
-1671 KLFRDPAAGDTPNG
+1671 RLFRNPATGVNAPDG
-1685 SPELKPQT
+1685 SPELKPP
-1693 TPTSPTTMTPSID
+1693 TPTTTAAPFMELTNDI
-1706 PNPNEDVN
+1706 N
-1714 LSRP
+1714 LPRP

>member
-1 MSNPI
+1 MQNPADT
-6 NIEKITSEQ
+6 ERQPSEQ
-15 KPVDKEFKEIEI
+15 EIIDKESKQLNSEHSTTKQ
-27 DPPSSSSNNNNNNT
+27 DVTGQSS
-41 NNNNNNITNNAVKKN
+41 A
-56 TTTTVKRTS
+56 KRAS
-65 ATKKKP
+65 TKKKS

-81 NWFYLWVFKLIH
+81 NWFYLWVFVLIH
-93 RCREKENIKKI
+93 RCREQRNIKKI
-104 LIKLAN
+104 LLKLAT
-110 VLTAKKNGEELDVK
+110 VLTARKNGDDLDAK

-136 RPPNLIRAL
+136 RKPRLIKAL
-145 YALYGTQYILVGVW
+145 FRLYGTKYILIGVW
-159 KLIWAACTWAGAYYF
+159 KLVWAACTWAGAYYF
-174 LRVSIEFLEQEIPT
+174 LRQSIEFLEKNLSAK
-188 RTGHLYAMGLLLT
+188 TGHLYAMGLALT
-201 SLGSSIAIHQL
+201 SFGSTIAIHQL
-212 YGQCTALGIQIK
+212 YGQCAALGIQVK

-255 VARVVEAVT
+255 IARIVDAVT

-273 VETILIL
+273 VETTLIL
-280 ALAFPTV
+280 GLAFPTV
-287 GWAPALTAVIIVLAA
+287 GWPAALTALALVLFV
-302 LPVQVYLGNLT
+302 LPIQVYLGRLT
-313 SNIQIEQTA
+313 SNIQIEQTS

-351 EQVNQVRAREA
+351 EQVNQVRAKEL
-362 ALFKRN
+362 ALFKKN

-381 LPVIVAVSSLAV
+381 LPVIVAVSALAV
-393 YNKRRSGLIDSSV
+393 YNKKRSGPIDSSV

-431 SGARLALRRLDDY
+431 SGARLAIRRLDDY

-462 DTALEL
+462 DTAIDLEH
-468 IDGEFTWDGD
+468 GEFTWDGD
-478 DSGPALEGINLK
+478 DSGPALEDINFN

-498 IVGDVGAGKSSFIAA
+498 IVGDVGSGKSSFIAA

-519 QTGSGP
+519 QTNSGP
-525 KLKLYGKSSYVPQE
+525 KLKVYGKSSYVPQE

-554 KDYEEER
+554 KEFDEER
-561 YNTTVKVCGLERDL
+561 YNTTIKVCALERDL
-575 TLLPHG
+575 TLLPFG

-586 AERGANLSG
+586 AERGTNLSG

-607 YHNSDIILMDD
+607 YYKSDIVLMDD

-640 AGRTVIIVTHQ
+640 TGRTVIIVTHQ

-659 KVVMLQSGKIAYQG
+659 KVVMLQNGKIAYQG

-681 EPTFNTLINTHVSS
+681 EPTFNTLINSHVSS
-695 EEDED
+695 EDDDETGID
-700 GLGEGAIGGDAD
+700 STSMTEGTTN
-712 LDDQEREMTLEEHLL
+712 EEMEPTLEEQLIS
-727 ANENINQVTAS
+727 NENQIAATGS
-738 GPSALANIMR
+738 DALAKIMR
-748 KKLGAGPRRHTLP
+748 KSLGAGPRRHTLP
-761 PGTKVGDAPGTAT
+761 PGTKVGDIPGTAT
-774 IINEN
+774 IVNEN

-789 RLLQRHLPYIN
+789 RLLQRHLPYIS
-800 KNGILASTLESHV
+800 KDSILAGALEDHV
-813 NINFINR
+813 NVRLINR
-820 AAGGGSDGD
+820 NGSGYDD
-829 FYSSSNNDF
+829 DYSPTCNDF
-838 SHAVY
+838 SRAIY
-843 RNQLTIHSIPE
+843 RNNLSIYSIPE
-854 GGIYGNRTAKDRKR
+854 GVVYGHRLNRERNRWKS
-868 RQQKLHR
+868 HR

-880 ASLRRHSTRASENDS
+880 ATLRRFSTRGGRNNS
-895 FDYRD
+895 FDYTD
-900 GEGNSF
+900 ANGNIS
-906 HHYRQTALPDG
+906 HHHHDSPLPETAIQVDE
-917 DIEIESD
+917 DESD
-924 SDSDSGDDEVNP
+924 NDSDEAENP
-936 GALVGDDKSMDEL
+936 GALIEEDKSMDDIGL
-949 GFRDYAKY
+949 ADYVKY
-957 FKAGSGVVMTLL
+957 FRAGSGVLVTLL
-969 LIVLFFVAHGIRI
+969 LIVLFFIAHGIRI

-994 TLNTTDETYLGVY
+994 TIHKSDGVYLGVY

-1012 AFVIAVLLRGLW
+1012 AFAFAVLLRGLW
-1024 FAHESTL
+1024 FSYEATQ
-1031 KSQELHDRA
+1031 KSKELHDRA

-1051 FETTSLGR
+1051 FETTSLGQ

-1079 LLFLQYFPLALGA
+1079 LQFLQYFPLALGA
-1092 FLLIA
+1092 FLMIA

-1106 TVFILLLIAGLVIWY
+1106 AVVVLLLIALIFIWY

-1147 LEGLFSIRAYNVQK
+1147 LEGLFSIRAYAVQK

-1166 NMGVLDKNHESL
+1166 NMDVLDKNNESL
-1178 YAMST
+1178 YAM
-1183 TKTWTAFYL
+1183 L
-1192 DVISSFMVYSTAL
+1192 I
-1205 FLVIYKDTIPDVPSV
+1205 V

-1257 YGKLEPEAPAEN
+1257 YGRRIEPEAPAEI
-1269 PATKPDASW
+1269 PATKPDPSW
-1278 PQEGR
+1278 PQQGR
-1283 IDFDHLILSYR
+1283 IDFEHVVLSYR
-1294 KNTPPVLKD
+1294 KNIPPVLKD

-1325 TLLVGLLRIVE
+1325 TLLIGLLRIVE
-1336 ASGGAI
+1336 LSSGAI
-1342 LIDGVDISNIGLKD
+1342 LIDGVDISKIGLSD

-1365 QEPVLFVGTIRSNLD
+1365 QEPVLFVGTIRTNLD
-1380 PFGQYEDNAIWKALD
+1380 PFDQYEDNAIWKALD
-1395 AVHLGDKVKE
+1395 AVHLGDKVRE

-1446 ATASIDMVTDRLLQ
+1446 ATASIDMVTDRMLQ

-1482 IESDKVLVMDGGV
+1482 IESDKVLVMDGGN
-1495 VAEFGEPH
+1495 VAEFGVPF

-1521 EATSKKLAMI
+1521 EAASKKLTAI
-1531 AEDAYKDRNNGLDLV
+1531 AEDAHNDRNNGLDLV
-1546 MEEVENEKEGV
+1546 VEESDEKV
-1557 AAAAMEVPTAITKAQ
+1557 AAHTDSDPTIIPPAVRSLSPSSKAAIKSTTVLPATE
-1572 SYSAVNPSVSASATA
+1572 SATEISSILQI
-1587 PVASSV
+1587 PGEASG
-1593 TPSTLV
+1593 ST
-1599 VPRGVSTEKP
+1599 K
-1609 AATPET
+1609 PET
-1615 EGLAKAKAHLRQLGS
+1615 QGLARAKAHLRQLSS
-1630 SNAVS
+1630 SNATGTGSLS
-1635 DAGMI
+1635 DSTLPKNGKATV
-1640 YEPTSPINTAQ
+1640 ED
-1651 GSTSPTEQSKGE
+1651 STSPVISPLKGDMT
-1663 AAVEKQFQ
+1663 VEKQFER
-1671 KLFRDPAAGDTPNG
+1671 LFRNPAVGDSPDG
-1685 SPELKPQT
+1685 SPELKPQSAK
-1693 TPTSPTTMTPSID
+1693 PHSDPSDDI
-1706 PNPNEDVN
+1706 N
-1714 LSRP
+1714 LSKS

>member
-1 MSNPI
+1 MASRIDTEVRP
-6 NIEKITSEQ
+6 SEQ
-15 KPVDKEFKEIEI
+15 EPIDKEFKEVKI
-27 DPPSSSSNNNNNNT
+27 DPFSENSPPQPLP
-41 NNNNNNITNNAVKKN
+41 
-56 TTTTVKRTS
+56 TTTTTTRVKRVS
-65 ATKKKP
+65 KPKKKP

-81 NWFYLWVFKLIH
+81 NWFYLWAFGLIH
-93 RCREKENIKKI
+93 RCREQTNIKKI
-104 LIKLAN
+104 LLKLAN
-110 VLTAKKNGEELDVK
+110 VLTAKKNGEDLDVK
-124 WAQEKASAAAAS
+124 WSREQASAAAAS
-136 RPPNLIRAL
+136 RQPKLIRAL
-145 YALYGTQYILVGVW
+145 YELYGTKYILIGVW

-174 LRVSIEFLEQEIPT
+174 LRVSIEFLEQAMPT

-212 YGQCTALGIQIK
+212 YGQCTALGIQVK

-247 IINIMSTD
+247 IINIISTD
-255 VARVVEAVT
+255 VARIVEAVT

-287 GWAPALTAVIIVLAA
+287 GWAAALTAVVLVLVV
-302 LPVQVYLGNLT
+302 LPIQVYLGRIT

-337 IKLIKFYAWEVPFQ
+337 IKLIKFYAWEAPFQ
-351 EQVNQVRAREA
+351 EQVNQVRAREL
-362 ALFKRN
+362 ALFKKN

-393 YNKRRSGLIDSSV
+393 YNSKRSGPIDSSV

-431 SGARLALRRLDDY
+431 SGARLALRRLDDF

-451 PLKEYSVSEGG
+451 PLKEYSVTEGG
-462 DTALEL
+462 DTAIEL
-468 IDGEFTWDGD
+468 VDGEFTWDGD
-478 DSGPALEGINLK
+478 DNGPALQGINLK

-498 IVGDVGAGKSSFIAA
+498 IVGDVGSGKSSFVAA

-547 RENIIFG
+547 RENIVFG
-554 KDYEEER
+554 KDFEEER
-561 YNTTVKVCGLERDL
+561 YNTTVKVCALERDL
-575 TLLPHG
+575 TLLAHG

-607 YHNSDIILMDD
+607 YHKSDIVLMDD

-659 KVVMLQSGKIAYQG
+659 KIVMLQSGKIAYQG
-673 TYPELMAN
+673 TYQELMAN

-695 EEDED
+695 E
-700 GLGEGAIGGDAD
+700 DAD
-712 LDDQEREMTLEEHLL
+712 VEGDELGNDIGVEDIVGDVEEPELTLEEQLIS
-727 ANENINQVTAS
+727 NQNNNQVTAS
-738 GPSALANIMR
+738 GSAALDKMMR
-748 KKLGAGPRRHTLP
+748 ERLGAGPRRHTLP

-774 IINEN
+774 IVNQN

-800 KNGILASTLESHV
+800 KDSILASTLEEHV
-813 NINFINR
+813 NISFINR
-820 AAGGGSDGD
+820 AGGGGGY
-829 FYSSSNNDF
+829 YSPMSNGF
-838 SHAVY
+838 SRAIS
-843 RNQLTIHSIPE
+843 RNELTIYSIPE
-854 GGIYGNRTAKDRKR
+854 GGIYGNRTARDRKH
-868 RQQKLHR
+868 RQKQQHR

-880 ASLRRHSTRASENDS
+880 ASLRRHATRASEKDS
-895 FDYRD
+895 FDYTD

-906 HHYRQTALPDG
+906 HHHHHTALPEG
-917 DIEIESD
+917 TIEVEEDSD
-924 SDSDSGDDEVNP
+924 SDSDDDEENP
-936 GALVGDDKSMDEL
+936 AALVGEDKSMDDL
-949 GFRDYAKY
+949 GFADYVKY
-957 FKAGSGVVMTLL
+957 FRAGSGVLVTLL
-969 LIVLFFVAHGIRI
+969 LIALFFVAHGIRI

-1007 GAFIT
+1007 GAFIA
-1012 AFVIAVLLRGLW
+1012 AFATAVLLRGLW
-1024 FAHESTL
+1024 FAHEATL
-1031 KSQELHDRA
+1031 KSKELHDRA

-1106 TVFILLLIAGLVIWY
+1106 TVIVLLLIALLVIWY

-1126 TKLKQLEALSKP
+1126 SRLKQLEAVSKP

-1166 NMGVLDKNHESL
+1166 NMDVLDKNHESL
-1178 YAMST
+1178 YAMMT
-1183 TKTWTAFYL
+1183 TKSWTAFYL
-1192 DVISSFMVYSTAL
+1192 DVISSFMVYSTAF
-1205 FLVIYKDTIPDVPSV
+1205 FLVIHRHSIHQAPSV

-1242 GDVQAQISTVGQLDY
+1242 GEVQAQISTVGQLDY
-1257 YGKLEPEAPAEN
+1257 YGRKIDPEAPAEN

-1283 IDFDHLILSYR
+1283 IDFNHLVLSYR

-1303 VSFTINPKEKVGIV
+1303 VSFTINPKDKVGIV

-1342 LIDGVDISNIGLKD
+1342 LIDGVDISKIGLKD

-1380 PFGQYEDNAIWKALD
+1380 PFGQYEDNAIWRALD

-1503 KLLQDPNGIFA
+1503 RLLQDPNGIFA

-1521 EATSKKLAMI
+1521 ESAAKKLAMI
-1531 AEDAYKDRNNGLDLV
+1531 AEDAHKDRNNGLDLV
-1546 MEEVENEKEGV
+1546 IEEAENDRASPETAPQVEPYSFPPSVPAV
-1557 AAAAMEVPTAITKAQ
+1557 AAGASLSPPAAVG
-1572 SYSAVNPSVSASATA
+1572 
-1587 PVASSV
+1587 
-1593 TPSTLV
+1593 PSTLQ
-1599 VPRGVSTEKP
+1599 VPSGSPTDRP
-1609 AATPET
+1609 AKAET
-1615 EGLAKAKAHLRQLGS
+1615 EGLAKAKAHLRQLS
-1630 SNAVS
+1630 STGVS
-1635 DAGMI
+1635 DMGMI
-1640 YEPTSPINTAQ
+1640 SEPTSLNTTAATE
-1651 GSTSPTEQSKGE
+1651 GSTSPKSQSKGK
-1663 AAVEKQFQ
+1663 AAVERQFQ
-1671 KLFRDPAAGDTPNG
+1671 RLFQDPATGGDTPDG
-1685 SPELKPQT
+1685 SPELKPQMT
-1693 TPTSPTTMTPSID
+1693 TTTAPFTEPADDI
-1706 PNPNEDVN
+1706 N